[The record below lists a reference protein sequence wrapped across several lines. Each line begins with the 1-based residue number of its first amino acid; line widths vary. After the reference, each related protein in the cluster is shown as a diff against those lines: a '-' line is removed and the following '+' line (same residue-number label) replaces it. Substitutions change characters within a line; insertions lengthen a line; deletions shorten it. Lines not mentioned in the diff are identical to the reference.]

1 MGVVEISMLLL
12 KIPLLVILSL
22 LQAILSV
29 LNRLSGFFTGLLTM
43 VLTGFLVHHCMLGNR
58 ENVILLSISLGICIG
73 IPVLFKT
80 ASTLLGGIRE
90 IIS

>member
-1 MGVVEISMLLL
+1 MSVLKIPMLLL

-29 LNRLSGFFTGLLTM
+29 LDR
-43 VLTGFLVHHCMLGNR
+43 LTGFFSGLLMLMLTGSLVYHCMQDNR
-58 ENVILLSISLGICIG
+58 ENVILLSISLSVCIG

-80 ASTLLGGIRE
+80 ASTLLGRISE
-90 IIS
+90 II

>member
-29 LNRLSGFFTGLLTM
+29 LDRLFGFFTGLLTLM
-43 VLTGFLVHHCMLGNR
+43 LTGFLVHHCMLGNR
-58 ENVILLSISLGICIG
+58 ENVILLSISLGVCLG

-80 ASTLLGGIRE
+80 ASTLLGRICE
-90 IIS
+90 II

>member
-1 MGVVEISMLLL
+1 MSVLKIPVLLL
-12 KIPLLVILSL
+12 KISLLVILSL

-29 LNRLSGFFTGLLTM
+29 LDRLSGFFTGLLTL
-43 VLTGFLVHHCMLGNR
+43 VLVGFWIHHCILGNR

>member
-1 MGVVEISMLLL
+1 MRVLKIPMVLL

-29 LNRLSGFFTGLLTM
+29 LDRLSGFFTGLLT
-43 VLTGFLVHHCMLGNR
+43 LTLIGFLVHHCMLGNR
-58 ENVILLSISLGICIG
+58 ENVILLSISLTGCIG

-80 ASTLLGGIRE
+80 ACILLGRIGE
-90 IIS
+90 LIS

>member
-1 MGVVEISMLLL
+1 MGVFKIPMLLL
-12 KIPLLVILSL
+12 KLPVLLALSF
-22 LQAILSV
+22 LQAV
-29 LNRLSGFFTGLLTM
+29 LNILDRFTGRCTGLLTL
-43 VLTGFLVHHCMLGNR
+43 VLVGFWIHHCILGNQ

-90 IIS
+90 ISS

>member
-1 MGVVEISMLLL
+1 MSVVEISMLLL

-22 LQAILSV
+22 LQAILS
-29 LNRLSGFFTGLLTM
+29 LLDKLSGFFTGLLTL
-43 VLTGFLVHHCMLGNR
+43 VLVGFWIHHCILGNR

-80 ASTLLGGIRE
+80 AGTLLGR
-90 IIS
+90 ISEKIS

>member
-29 LNRLSGFFTGLLTM
+29 LDRLTGFFTGLITL

-58 ENVILLSISLGICIG
+58 ENMILLSISLAVCIG

-80 ASTLLGGIRE
+80 TSILLGR
-90 IIS
+90 ISETIS

>member
-29 LNRLSGFFTGLLTM
+29 LDRLSGFFTGLLTLM
-43 VLTGFLVHHCMLGNR
+43 LTGFLVHHCMLGNR
-58 ENVILLSISLGICIG
+58 ENVILLSISLGVCIG

-80 ASTLLGGIRE
+80 ASTLLGRIIE
-90 IIS
+90 II

>member
-1 MGVVEISMLLL
+1 MGVL
-12 KIPLLVILSL
+12 KIPVLLVILSL

-29 LNRLSGFFTGLLTM
+29 LDRLSGFFTGLLTLM
-43 VLTGFLVHHCMLGNR
+43 LTGFLVHHCMLGNR

>member
-22 LQAILSV
+22 VQAILSV
-29 LNRLSGFFTGLLTM
+29 LDMLTGFFSGLLM
-43 VLTGFLVHHCMLGNR
+43 LMLTGFLVYHCMLGNR
-58 ENVILLSISLGICIG
+58 ENVILLSLSLGVCIG

-80 ASTLLGGIRE
+80 ASTLLGR
-90 IIS
+90 ISETI